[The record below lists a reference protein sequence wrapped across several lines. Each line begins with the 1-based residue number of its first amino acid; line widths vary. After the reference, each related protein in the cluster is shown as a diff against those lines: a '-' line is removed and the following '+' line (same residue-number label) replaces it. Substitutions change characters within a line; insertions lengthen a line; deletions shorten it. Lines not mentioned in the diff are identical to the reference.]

1 VPKTGKER
9 GCEILALFLLLYLGV
24 SLLRFLCL
32 ACCVWAPSVVFG
44 QTTQYAFSRLD
55 ISNGLSNNQVNC
67 FYKDKTGFLWTGT
80 MSGLNRYD
88 GYQFKVFRHDPRDSN
103 SLIDDFIARI
113 LEGPENKLWVETRK
127 GFNLFDPLTEKFSPN
142 YAAALRQMNIAGNQV
157 TDIRK
162 DSRGNYWFLMGRQIL
177 YTWNPQT
184 KKTTIAFKSLYQQDQ
199 IAFFSMDKQGHCFI
213 IHGNGLITVLN
224 TADGKIISTN
234 DIPSRVFGKTS
245 LLYSGFI
252 DAQDDLW
259 LFIQSGN
266 AGVLRWNF
274 ATNAYMLFEKDKGPA
289 PLNSNL
295 VISLQQDNMDN
306 IWICTDH
313 GGINIYNKQNN
324 TIRYI
329 LHNDDERK
337 SLSQNSITASY
348 KDNSGIIWLGTYK
361 QGISY
366 YHENIIKFPIYKRQ
380 SSDPA
385 SLPFDDVNKFVEDGK
400 GNIWIGTNGGGLI
413 YFDRAN
419 NKFTRFIHDAN
430 NRNSISN
437 DVIVSLCID
446 HEQKLWIGSYYG
458 GLDCYING
466 KFTHYKNDPADPN
479 SLSDD
484 RVWEIYEDRRNNL
497 WIGTLNGGLNRFDR
511 EKHIFYRMQTGE
523 NSIHSNYVCA
533 FAEDAQGS
541 LWIGTGNGIDVLD
554 NQNNI
559 TYYSSYA
566 GQISVNNIIS
576 LFRDSRGLMWIGTR
590 DGLNVFDPTKKS
602 FQFFRT
608 EQGLPGNTIQ
618 NILEDG
624 QGHLWIS
631 TNHGLASITV
641 TYDKTNPISIR
652 CVNYDELDGLQGTEF
667 NENAALKTSKGEMI
681 FGGSNG
687 FNLFQPSL
695 IKTERVK
702 SAIVLTDLQLF
713 NKSVVIGEKIS
724 GRPILLKSVSETS
737 GIKLRHNENILAIEF
752 AALNFSNPEKIKYAY
767 RLDGFNNDWVYTDG
781 RMRKAIYTN
790 LDPGSYTFRV
800 KASDEDG
807 QWNNNSETTLAI
819 SIRPPFWKTPWAFI
833 LYALAIALA
842 LWLARRI
849 VLERARM
856 RFEVERQRQE
866 AERIQQVDALKT
878 KFFTNVS
885 HEFRTPLSLI
895 LSPLD
900 KIVKKA
906 ADPEQKKQLQL
917 VQRNAKRLLNLVNQL
932 LDFRKM
938 EVQDFSIHLT
948 RQDIVH
954 FTRDIVYSFSDI
966 SEKKDIALTF
976 TSVLDSLETY
986 FDKDKLEKILF
997 NLLSNAFKYTPGGG
1011 KVSVELDYLKEEKSN
1026 AQIALRVKDTGI
1038 GIAPEMHE
1046 KIFERFYQLNVPG
1059 DIQSSGS
1066 GIGLVITR
1074 EFVKLHGG
1082 TIKIESEPEKG
1093 TSFTVLLPVKEVH
1106 EPISL
1111 NGNGA
1116 EVVLTGDV
1124 PVNLSAVPEE
1134 IEYGENGAQNGQT
1147 NGQAGESSNRKKSI
1161 LLVEDNEDF
1170 RFYLKDNLKQR
1181 YHVTEAV
1188 NGKDGW
1194 EKVKELQPE
1203 LVVSDIMMPMMNGIE
1218 LSKKIRTD
1226 PRTSHIP
1233 VILLTAM
1240 GDEETELEGFR
1251 AGIND
1256 YISKPFTFEILASRI
1271 KSLLN
1276 MREQLRKKFQQ
1287 QVDITPAEVTV
1298 TPVDEEFMKRAFEI
1312 VEKNMNNPEFSVE
1325 DLSRELF
1332 MSRVGLYKKIVSI
1345 TGKTPIEF
1353 IRIMRLKRAAQLLQ
1367 QGQTNIASIAYEVGY
1382 NNPKIF
1388 SKYFKEEFGVIPSKY
1403 QFHSPKH

>member
-1 VPKTGKER
+1 
-9 GCEILALFLLLYLGV
+9 
-24 SLLRFLCL
+24 
-32 ACCVWAPSVVFG
+32 
-44 QTTQYAFSRLD
+44 
-55 ISNGLSNNQVNC
+55 
-67 FYKDKTGFLWTGT
+67 

-88 GYQFKVFRHDPRDSN
+88 GYQFKIFHHNPSDST
-103 SLIDDFIARI
+103 SLIDDFISRI
-113 LEGPENKLWVETRK
+113 LEGPENKLWIDTRK

-142 YAAALRQMNIAGNQV
+142 YSAALRQMNIPGNQV

-162 DSRGNYWFLMGRQIL
+162 DSKGNYWFLMGRQIL
-177 YTWNPQT
+177 YKWSPQT
-184 KKTTIAFKSLYQQDQ
+184 KKAKIAFKSLYQQDE
-199 IAFFSMDKQGHCFI
+199 ISFFSMDKQGHCFI
-213 IHGNGLITVLN
+213 IHSNGIITVLN
-224 TADGKIISTN
+224 TADGKVISTN
-234 DIPSRVFGKTS
+234 DIPAQVFGKTS
-245 LLYSGFI
+245 LPYSGFM
-252 DAQDDLW
+252 DAQDELW
-259 LFIQSGN
+259 LYIVSGN

-274 ATNAYMLFEKDKGPA
+274 STNAYNHFEKDKGIA

-295 VISLQQDNMDN
+295 VISLQQDNQDN

-313 GGINIYNKQNN
+313 GGINIFNKRNN
-324 TIRYI
+324 SIRYI

-380 SSDPA
+380 SSDPS
-385 SLPFDDVNKFVEDGK
+385 SLPFDDVNKFVEDAK

-419 NKFTRFIHDAN
+419 NKFTRFLHDPN
-430 NRNSISN
+430 NTNSISN

-458 GLDCYING
+458 GMDCYVNG
-466 KFTHYKNDPADPN
+466 KFTHYKNDPRDPN

-484 RVWEIYEDRRNNL
+484 RVWEIYEDSRNNL
-497 WIGTLNGGLNRFDR
+497 WIGTLDGGLNRFDR
-511 EKHIFYRMQTGE
+511 EKHIFYRLQYPE
-523 NSIHSNYVCA
+523 NSSHSNYVCA

-541 LWIGTGNGIDVLD
+541 LWSGTGNGIDVLD
-554 NQNNI
+554 KQNNI
-559 TYYSSYA
+559 TYYSAYS
-566 GQISVNNIIS
+566 GQITNNNILS
-576 LFRDSRGLMWIGTR
+576 LLRDSRGLMWIGTR
-590 DGLNVFDPTKKS
+590 DGLNVFDPIKKT

-608 EQGLPGNTIQ
+608 EEGLPGNAIL
-618 NILEDG
+618 NILEDA

-641 TYDKTNPISIR
+641 TYDKVNPIKIR
-652 CVNYDELDGLQGTEF
+652 SVNYDELDGLQGTEF
-667 NENAALKTSKGEMI
+667 NENAALKTSKGEML

-713 NKSVVIGEKIS
+713 NKSVVIGEEIN
-724 GRPILLKSVSETS
+724 GRPILLKSVSQTPA
-737 GIKLRHNENILAIEF
+737 IKLRHNENILAIEF

-807 QWNNNSETTLAI
+807 QWNSSSETTLSI

-833 LYALAIALA
+833 LYALVIALA

-866 AERIQQVDALKT
+866 AERVQQVDALKT

-906 ADPEQKKQLQL
+906 GDPEQKKQLQL

-954 FTRDIVYSFSDI
+954 FSRDIVYSFSDI

-976 TSVLDSLETY
+976 STALDSLETY

-1011 KVSVELDYLKEEKSN
+1011 KVSVALDYLKDEN
-1026 AQIALRVKDTGI
+1026 AVAQIALKVKDTGI
-1038 GIAPEMHE
+1038 GIPPEMHD

-1093 TSFTVLLPVKEVH
+1093 TVFTVLLPVKEMH

-1116 EVVLTGDV
+1116 EVVLTGDL
-1124 PVNLSAVPEE
+1124 PLNGIEHSANGV
-1134 IEYGENGAQNGQT
+1134 ENGET
-1147 NGQAGESSNRKKSI
+1147 NHRKKSI

-1170 RFYLKDNLKQR
+1170 RFYLKDNLQQR
-1181 YHVTEAV
+1181 YQVTEAI

-1271 KSLLN
+1271 KSLLT

-1287 QVDITPAEVTV
+1287 QVDITPADVTV

-1312 VEKNMNNPEFSVE
+1312 VEKNMSNPEFSVE

-1332 MSRVGLYKKIVSI
+1332 ISRVGLYKKIVSI

-1403 QFHSPKH
+1403 QFHPPKL

>member
-1 VPKTGKER
+1 V
-9 GCEILALFLLLYLGV
+9 LAP
-24 SLLRFLCL
+24 
-32 ACCVWAPSVVFG
+32 AVVLT

-67 FYKDKTGFLWTGT
+67 FYKDNKGFLWTGT

-88 GYQFKVFRHDPRDSN
+88 GYQFKVFQHDPRDTASI
-103 SLIDDFIARI
+103 SDDFISRI
-113 LEGPENKLWVETRK
+113 LEGPDNKLWVETRK
-127 GFNLFDPLTEKFSPN
+127 GFNLFDPLTEKFSVK
-142 YAAALRQMNIAGNQV
+142 YAAALQQMNISGNQV

-162 DSRGNYWFLMGRQIL
+162 DNKGNYWFLMGRQLL
-177 YTWNPQT
+177 YKWNPQT
-184 KKTTIAFKSLYQQDQ
+184 KKAALAFKSLYQQDQ
-199 IAFFSMDKQGHCFI
+199 IAFFTMDKKGNCFI
-213 IHGNGLITVLN
+213 VHSNGIITVLN
-224 TADGKIISTN
+224 TANGKVISSN

-245 LLYSGFI
+245 LPYSGFM
-252 DAQDDLW
+252 DAQDELW
-259 LFIQSGN
+259 LYVVSGN

-274 ATNAYMLFEKDKGPA
+274 ATNAYTLFEKEKGAA

-295 VISLQQDNMDN
+295 VISLQQDNQGN

-313 GGINIYNKQNN
+313 GGINIYNKTNN
-324 TIRYI
+324 SIRYI

-348 KDNSGIIWLGTYK
+348 KDNAGIIWLGTYK

-366 YHENIIKFPIYKRQ
+366 YHENIIKFPVYKRQ
-380 SSDPA
+380 SSDPN
-385 SLPFDDVNKFVEDGK
+385 SLPFDDVNKFVEDAK
-400 GNIWIGTNGGGLI
+400 GNVWIGTNGGGLV

-419 NKFTRFIHDAN
+419 NKFTRYVHEPGNA
-430 NRNSISN
+430 NSISN

-458 GLDCYING
+458 GLDCYVNG
-466 KFTHYKNDPADPN
+466 RFIHYKNDPADAN

-484 RVWEIYEDRRNNL
+484 RVWEIFEDSKNNL

-511 EKHIFYRMQTGE
+511 EKHIFYHLQNQE
-523 NSIHSNYVCA
+523 NGLHSNYVCA
-533 FAEDAQGS
+533 FEEDAQGS
-541 LWIGTGNGIDVLD
+541 LWIATGNGLDVLD

-566 GQISVNNIIS
+566 GQVTNNNI
-576 LFRDSRGLMWIGTR
+576 LTLLRDSRGLMWIGTR
-590 DGLNVFDPTKKS
+590 DGLNVFDPSKKS
-602 FQFFRT
+602 FQYFRT
-608 EQGLPGNTIQ
+608 EEGLPGNAIL
-618 NILEDG
+618 NILEDN

-641 TYDKTNPISIR
+641 SYNKSEPISIR
-652 CVNYDELDGLQGTEF
+652 SVNYDELDGLQGTEF

-681 FGGSNG
+681 FGGPNG

-695 IKTERVK
+695 IKSERAR
-702 SAIVLTDLQLF
+702 SSIVLTDLQLF
-713 NKSVVIGEKIS
+713 NKSVVIGEKIN
-724 GRPILLKSVSETS
+724 GRAILFKSVSETS
-737 GIKLRHNENILAIEF
+737 SIKLRHNENILAIEF

-807 QWNNNSETTLAI
+807 QWNNSSETTLAI
-819 SIRPPFWKTPWAFI
+819 SIRPPFWKTPIAFI
-833 LYALAIALA
+833 LYALVIALA

-856 RFEVERQRQE
+856 RFEVEHQRQE
-866 AERIQQVDALKT
+866 AERIHQVDTLKT

-900 KIVKKA
+900 KIVKKST
-906 ADPEQKKQLQL
+906 DPEQKKQLQL

-948 RQDIVH
+948 RQDIVN

-976 TSVLDSLETY
+976 STTLDSLETY

-997 NLLSNAFKYTPGGG
+997 NLLSNAFKYTASGG
-1011 KVSVELDYLKEEKSN
+1011 KVDVGLDYIKEDKSP
-1026 AQIALRVKDTGI
+1026 AQIALKVKDNGI
-1038 GIAPEMHE
+1038 GIPPEMHE

-1066 GIGLVITR
+1066 GIGLVITK

-1082 TIKIESEPEKG
+1082 TIRIESEPEKG
-1093 TSFTVLLPVKEVH
+1093 TVFTVLLPVKE
-1106 EPISL
+1106 SAAADKATL
-1111 NGNGA
+1111 NGINT
-1116 EVVLTGDV
+1116 EVVLPGQSSGTDDVTDRQTGLSVGVGLPSGAAV
-1124 PVNLSAVPEE
+1124 PVDLSSGLDNRESAE
-1134 IEYGENGAQNGQT
+1134 GGAKGQT
-1147 NGQAGESSNRKKSI
+1147 KPRRRSI

-1170 RFYLKDNLKQR
+1170 RFYLKDNLQQR
-1181 YHVTEAV
+1181 YQVTEAV

-1194 EKVKELQPE
+1194 EKVKELQPD
-1203 LVVSDIMMPMMNGIE
+1203 LVVSDIMMPNMNGIE
-1218 LSKKIRTD
+1218 LSRKIRTD

-1251 AGIND
+1251 AGTSD

-1271 KSLLN
+1271 RSLLQ

-1287 QVDITPAEVTV
+1287 QVDITPADVTV

-1312 VEKNMNNPEFSVE
+1312 VEKNMSNPDFSVE
-1325 DLSRELF
+1325 DLSHELF

-1367 QGQTNIASIAYEVGY
+1367 QGQQNIASIAYEVGY
-1382 NNPKIF
+1382 NNPRIF

-1403 QFHSPKH
+1403 QPNTGS